1 MNESAARTGNTQRP
15 PVRGLLGRALSKV
28 YEVELNRRSRRFD
41 AGVGVHRLDRPVISV
56 GNLSVGGTGKTP
68 TVTAVSRWL
77 LEAGHRPCIAM
88 RGYRARDGES
98 DEAMEYRQLIA
109 GVPVVAKPDRR
120 AGLNALFA
128 SPEGRGVDCVVLDD
142 GLQHRRLAR
151 DLDIVL
157 VDATRDPFADRLLPA
172 GWLRERPEAL
182 RRAQAVVVTHAERVG
197 AGVVERLFERLA
209 RINAQMILLSSW
221 HHWSGLSVCGFDGAV
236 EHQPVSWL
244 EGRRV
249 LAVCGIGNGSAFVAA
264 AEGAAGS
271 ALAGAIVLRDHAHY
285 DRRTLERIVRTVK
298 QTQADVILTTR
309 KDNVKLS
316 AWAPNNGLCPVATAE
331 LEIRFDRGKEALRER
346 VLGVVATGS
355 RIP

>member
-1 MNESAARTGNTQRP
+1 
-15 PVRGLLGRALSKV
+15 
-28 YEVELNRRSRRFD
+28 
-41 AGVGVHRLDRPVISV
+41 
-56 GNLSVGGTGKTP
+56 
-68 TVTAVSRWL
+68 
-77 LEAGHRPCIAM
+77 
-88 RGYRARDGES
+88 
-98 DEAMEYRQLIA
+98 MEYRQLIA

-197 AGVVERLFERLA
+197 VGVVERLFERLA